1 MAYETGVATSQH
13 DLLDKLRIFLVAN
26 GWAQNKWAVEGSGYG
41 LCVQKE
47 LMFVNLRST
56 ILNEAILGHIFY
68 MPTGPGILCNVS
80 SGYSAGSV
88 TLAQPD
94 SPRSTDGT
102 KMACQLI
109 TDSTNIKEYH
119 FFATENNFDVVVKRN
134 TTTAGY
140 FSLHVGEI
148 SEKIGNFYHCAYFTS
163 QCAPYVS
170 GPQIQVP
177 FSARYYNTMPTYYGL
192 RETSGATLTWY
203 SWASE
208 SWHETGLYIIP
219 NSGGSTSV
227 HTAGFSASLLA
238 IPASTSGIITLYPI
252 YIGVYKS
259 STAVLL
265 GSVSTL
271 RMCNSTYVTNGD
283 EITIGSDTWKLF
295 RLVCGY
301 GWAFKKVV

>member
-1 MAYETGVATSQH
+1 MAYETGSATSQH
-13 DLLDKLRIFLVAN
+13 DLLDKLRIFLVAA
-26 GWAQNKWAVEGSGYG
+26 GWTQNKWAAEGQGYG

-56 ILNEAILGHIFY
+56 ILKENILGHAFY
-68 MPTGPGILCNVS
+68 IPSGPGILCNVS

-94 SPRSTDGT
+94 YPRPTDGT

-109 TDSTNIKEYH
+109 TDSTNIEEYH

-148 SEKIGNFYHCAYFTS
+148 SEKFGNFYHCAYFTS
-163 QCAPYVS
+163 QCAPFTS
-170 GPQIQVP
+170 GLQIQVP
-177 FSARYYNTMPTYYGL
+177 FAARNGNTMPTYYGL

-203 SWASE
+203 SWAGE
-208 SWHETGLYIIP
+208 SWHETDLYIIP

-227 HTAGFSASLLA
+227 LTAGFSASLLA

-259 STAVLL
+259 STAVPL